1 MRDFKEWSQIGQ
13 QLADQGT
20 PLFCPTCNFK
30 LKGERFCP
38 NCNEKIVYPGE
49 NNSKN
54 IETQI
59 TNGIKQ
65 EKMDESAAGCI
76 GTLGLI
82 GGVTAGI
89 FLHSFILGV
98 VIFVGAMAFSVSIY
112 SQK

>member
-1 MRDFKEWSQIGQ
+1 MEGIKEWSQVGQ
-13 QLADQGT
+13 QLADKGT

-38 NCNEKIVYPGE
+38 NCNNKIVYPGE

-65 EKMDESAAGCI
+65 EKMDESLAGCI
-76 GTLGLI
+76 GTIGLF

-89 FLHSFILGV
+89 FLHNFWLGMI
-98 VIFVGAMAFSVSIY
+98 IFVAAMAFSISIY

>member
-1 MRDFKEWSQIGQ
+1 MEDIKEWSQVGQ
-13 QLADQGT
+13 QLADKGT

-49 NNSKN
+49 NDPKN

-65 EKMDESAAGCI
+65 EKMDESLAGCI
-76 GTLGLI
+76 GTIGLF

-89 FLHSFILGV
+89 FLHNFWLGMI
-98 VIFVGAMAFSVSIY
+98 IFVAAMAFSISIY